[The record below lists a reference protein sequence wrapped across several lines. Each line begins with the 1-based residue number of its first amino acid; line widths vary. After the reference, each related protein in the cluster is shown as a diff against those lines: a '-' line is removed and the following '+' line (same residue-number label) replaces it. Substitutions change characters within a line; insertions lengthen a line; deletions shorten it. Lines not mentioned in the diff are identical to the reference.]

1 MDILN
6 CPLCHGALV
15 VKEYHCRACAVSYNG
30 EFERG
35 WPELLRPEQLEFVKT
50 FILVQGNIKEMEKRL
65 KISYPTV
72 KNRLVEIIRRIGKN
86 NPASTGYEDIL
97 CDLEEGFIKVEDAIA
112 MIETRRKQ

>member
-15 VKEYHCRACAVSYNG
+15 VQEYHCRACKVSFKG

-35 WPELLRPEQLEFVKT
+35 WTELLRPEQLEFIKI

-72 KNRLVEIIRRIGKN
+72 KNRLAEIIRRIDKN
-86 NPASTGYEDIL
+86 TPSTTAFEDIL